1 MNKNTA
7 NEYKF
12 RLHTF
17 EKFVLL
23 QYNSTID
30 NLIDHI
36 IHSKLN
42 PYEILNDYCISLQE
56 ARLHSSTLKNRVIT
70 AKNFL
75 EFNDIDINPRKFK
88 LKVKFPKTIRRIKE
102 ALDKN
107 DITNI
112 LNSCSDIKLKT
123 YVMLLASTGMRAVEG
138 LSIRI
143 KDIDFGSSPVKVT
156 IQGEHTKTKEDRYV
170 FLTNETVEQIKKWI
184 EYKYRERRICY
195 KDKETGKSVEE
206 YRTPQKDVNDFLFS
220 VRQNEDD
227 DSNNTNSS
235 NRINNFYT
243 TLVLQFEKT
252 LDRNGMG
259 SREEGIIGIKPE
271 E

>member
-75 EFNDIDINPRKFK
+75 EFNDIDINPR
-88 LKVKFPKTIRRIKE
+88 
-102 ALDKN
+102 
-107 DITNI
+107 
-112 LNSCSDIKLKT
+112 
-123 YVMLLASTGMRAVEG
+123 
-138 LSIRI
+138 
-143 KDIDFGSSPVKVT
+143 
-156 IQGEHTKTKEDRYV
+156 
-170 FLTNETVEQIKKWI
+170 
-184 EYKYRERRICY
+184 
-195 KDKETGKSVEE
+195 
-206 YRTPQKDVNDFLFS
+206 
-220 VRQNEDD
+220 
-227 DSNNTNSS
+227 NSS
-235 NRINNFYT
+235 
-243 TLVLQFEKT
+243 
-252 LDRNGMG
+252 
-259 SREEGIIGIKPE
+259 
-271 E
+271 